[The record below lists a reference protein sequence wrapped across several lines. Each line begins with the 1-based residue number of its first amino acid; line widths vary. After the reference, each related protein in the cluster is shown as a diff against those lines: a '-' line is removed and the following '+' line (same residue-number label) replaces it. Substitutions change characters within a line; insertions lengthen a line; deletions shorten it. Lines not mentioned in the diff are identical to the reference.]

1 MKECFNGGA
10 REPTSDITHYALGC
24 FCNEI
29 RPCKCD
35 IIDSN
40 KTHYQYYQYCVDMGM
55 TQGSKYKDAMLNF
68 LYVIK
73 NKGMP
78 VYISYQNGR
87 FFTINLPINTD

>member
-1 MKECFNGGA
+1 MKECFNGGGVG
-10 REPTSDITHYALGC
+10 EPTSDITHYALGC

-55 TQGSKYKDAMLNF
+55 TQGAKYKDATCNVEFSLCD
-68 LYVIK
+68 K

-78 VYISYQNGR
+78 CG
-87 FFTINLPINTD
+87 